1 MLNTKPT
8 LLLLI
13 NCIKPESLLNV
24 VLFLAFV
31 LPTHLLLAQHDVNQS
46 PTEWKHPEMIVH
58 NDRPWNMETPVH
70 LLDDPF
76 TPVDKM
82 FVRNNGLT
90 PTELN
95 AEEWTLTIEGES
107 VSNSKTYTLS
117 ELKTNF
123 KHHTYALVLECGGN
137 GRSEMNP
144 PATGNQWSYGAV
156 NCGKWTGIRLRDLLE
171 DVGINDDAVY
181 VGYFGTDKHLS
192 GDSKKVVISRGV
204 PISKALEDETLIAFA
219 LNGEDIP
226 IVHGYPLRL
235 VVGGWPASASGKWLN
250 KLVVRNQVHD
260 GPKMEAPSYSVPKNP
275 VQPGSEVLK
284 EDMMII
290 ESMPVKSVI
299 TYPKTGAI
307 VKSGQEIKLRGHA
320 WAGDLK
326 VAKVEISTDYGQTWE
341 TAILK
346 EPINRLSWQ
355 DFNASVVLKEL
366 GYYEIWVKATDEKGK
381 TQPMV
386 VPGWNPRGYL
396 NNATHRI
403 AIKVD

>member
-1 MLNTKPT
+1 MMKC
-8 LLLLI
+8 I
-13 NCIKPESLLNV
+13 NRMSLLHLTMMV
-24 VLFLAFV
+24 ALISISQSLFS
-31 LPTHLLLAQHDVNQS
+31 QYDVNEA
-46 PTEWKHPEMIVH
+46 PTEWKNKEMIVH
-58 NDRPWNMETPVH
+58 NDRPWNIETPVH

-76 TPVDKM
+76 TPTDKM
-82 FVRNNGLT
+82 FVRNNGLV
-90 PTELN
+90 PTDLN

-107 VSNSKTYTLS
+107 VPNPKTYTLA
-117 ELKTNF
+117 ELKSKF
-123 KHHTYALVLECGGN
+123 KHYTYALVLECGGN

-156 NCGKWTGIRLRDLLE
+156 NCGKWTGVRLRDVLE
-171 DVGINDDAVY
+171 DVGISDDAVY
-181 VGYFGTDKHLS
+181 VGYYGTDKHLS
-192 GDSKKVVISRGV
+192 GDPKKVVISRGV
-204 PISKALEDETLIAFA
+204 PMEKAMEDETLIAFE
-219 LNGEDIP
+219 LNGEEIP

-235 VVGGWPASASGKWLN
+235 VVGGWPASVSGKWLN
-250 KLVVRNQVHD
+250 KLVVRNKIHD

-275 VQPGSEVLK
+275 VAPGTEVAK

-299 TYPKTGAI
+299 TYPKTGAM
-307 VKSGQEIKLRGHA
+307 VKSGQEIKVRGHA

-341 TAILK
+341 DANLK

-355 DFNASVVLKEL
+355 DFNTSVVLKEP
-366 GYYEIWVKATDEKGK
+366 GYYEIWVRATDENGK
-381 TQPMV
+381 SQPMV

-403 AIKVD
+403 AIKVE

>member
-1 MLNTKPT
+1 MFIMKC
-8 LLLLI
+8 I
-13 NCIKPESLLNV
+13 NRTSLLRFTLIAALV
-24 VLFLAFV
+24 SMSLSLFS
-31 LPTHLLLAQHDVNQS
+31 QYDVNQA
-46 PTEWKHPEMIVH
+46 PTDWKNSEMIVH
-58 NDRPWNMETPVH
+58 NDRPWNIETPVH

-76 TPVDKM
+76 TPTDKM
-82 FVRNNGLT
+82 FVRNNGLI
-90 PTELN
+90 PTDLN

-107 VSNSKTYTLS
+107 VPNPKTYTLA
-117 ELKTNF
+117 ELRSKFN
-123 KHHTYALVLECGGN
+123 HYTYALVLECGGN

-144 PATGNQWSYGAV
+144 PATGNQWGYGAV
-156 NCGKWTGIRLRDLLE
+156 NCGKWTGVRLRDVLE

-181 VGYFGTDKHLS
+181 VGYYGTDKHLS
-192 GDSKKVVISRGV
+192 GDPKKVVISRGV
-204 PISKALEDETLIAFA
+204 PMEKAMEDETLIAFA
-219 LNGEDIP
+219 LNGEEIP

-250 KLVVRNQVHD
+250 KLVVRNKVHD

-275 VQPGSEVLK
+275 VAPGTEVAK

-299 TYPKTGAI
+299 TYPKTGAM
-307 VKSGQEIKLRGHA
+307 VKSGQEIKVRGHA

-341 TAILK
+341 GASLK
-346 EPINRLSWQ
+346 DPLNRLSWQ
-355 DFNASVVLKEL
+355 DFNTSVVLKEP
-366 GYYEIWVKATDEKGK
+366 GYYEIWVRATDENGK
-381 TQPMV
+381 SQPMV

-403 AIKVD
+403 AIKVE